1 MMRTDVEDK
10 QDQLK
15 FVKFNDLE
23 ENFPVQSFLNENN
36 RKKRRID
43 T

>member
-23 ENFPVQSFLNENN
+23 ENFHVQSFLNENN